1 MLKTPLALPS
11 LLHCSGQSQRCN
23 EVGFVRSE
31 TRNHSDE
38 LKLTT
43 KGEWPTLCRGF
54 VPLREFMRSSA
65 VSFVSHEGTK
75 TWIS

>member
-1 MLKTPLALPS
+1 MLKIPLALPS
-11 LLHCSGQSQRCN
+11 LLHWPGRSRWRN
-23 EVGFVRSE
+23 EVGFVCSE

-43 KGEWPTLCRGF
+43 KGKWPTLCRGF